1 MQFSEGGM
9 GNTSQLDYDAVQQAY
24 QEVHDKEDTAKSLIP
39 FANQGGRAT
48 TLSANQSEDFTE
60 ETDETSRQR
69 GTIFFLILYSCVKFL
84 VIDIIVI
91 N

>member
-24 QEVHDKEDTAKSLIP
+24 QEVHDKEGTAKSLIP
-39 FANQGGRAT
+39 FANQGGGAT

-69 GTIFFLILYSCVKFL
+69 GTTFFSFCIHMLNF
-84 VIDIIVI
+84 
-91 N
+91 